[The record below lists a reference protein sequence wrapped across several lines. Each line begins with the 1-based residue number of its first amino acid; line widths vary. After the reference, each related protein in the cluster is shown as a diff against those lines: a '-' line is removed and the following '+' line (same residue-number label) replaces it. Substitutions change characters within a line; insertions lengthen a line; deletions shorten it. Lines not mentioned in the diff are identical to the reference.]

1 MNEIV
6 YRGESNQPLT
16 NSKLV
21 AEVFEKPHDN
31 VLKAI
36 RKILQGGIVKNDET
50 PMFEETTYIN
60 EQNKQ
65 SYPMF
70 IMNQDGFTLLAMGF
84 NGKKAM
90 EFKLKYIEAFNAMK
104 RQIEES
110 NPSVPQN
117 YLEAL
122 KSLVKAEEE
131 KQQLALEN
139 KKQQEQILTIS
150 KTNMELGNKITEM
163 LPKVSYYD
171 KILQSNATMTVTQ
184 IAQDYGMTAMR
195 LNKELESMRIQ
206 HKVRGQWILFA
217 QFLEGGY
224 VHSRAVEIVRS
235 DGRHDVK
242 YNTEWT
248 TKGRIFLYESLK
260 AKGILPLIE
269 QENTPSIRAL
279 VEQSQPRQL
288 VTVNKP
294 SNSTDMIDP
303 EIKEQLDRI
312 EQYSLI
318 AAKNVLNINEA
329 AIILGMT
336 VRGVRENV
344 RNRIIPCY
352 KPNVNRLYFKKSELE
367 EWMTQNRRKSM
378 AELKSEAA
386 AYCFTH

>member
-1 MNEIV
+1 MTEIV

-21 AEVFEKPHDN
+21 AEVFGKEHKH
-31 VLKAI
+31 VREAI
-36 RKILQGGIVKNDET
+36 KKLLTTAENSTVHQ
-50 PMFEETTYIN
+50 MFSESTYLN
-60 EQNKQ
+60 EQNKEQ
-65 SYPMF
+65 PMF

-104 RQIEES
+104 RQIEQS

-150 KTNMELGNKITEM
+150 KANMELGNKITEM

-184 IAQDYGMTAMR
+184 IAQDYGMSAMR

-206 HKVRGQWILFA
+206 HKIRGQWILFA

-269 QENTPSIRAL
+269 QENTPSDKSTSRTEPAKAASA
-279 VEQSQPRQL
+279 SQQ
-288 VTVNKP
+288 T
-294 SNSTDMIDP
+294 
-303 EIKEQLDRI
+303 IKF
-312 EQYSLI
+312 
-318 AAKNVLNINEA
+318 N
-329 AIILGMT
+329 
-336 VRGVRENV
+336 
-344 RNRIIPCY
+344 
-352 KPNVNRLYFKKSELE
+352 
-367 EWMTQNRRKSM
+367 
-378 AELKSEAA
+378 
-386 AYCFTH
+386 

>member
-21 AEVFEKPHDN
+21 AEVFGKEHRNVVRDIKN
-31 VLKAI
+31 LIEGGVLKNE
-36 RKILQGGIVKNDET
+36 QT

-104 RQIEES
+104 RQIEQS

-139 KKQQEQILTIS
+139 KKQQEQILNIS
-150 KTNMELGNKITEM
+150 KTNMELGNKITEI

-184 IAQDYGMTAMR
+184 IAQDYGMSAMR

-224 VHSRAVEIVRS
+224 VHSRAVDIIRK
-235 DGRHDVK
+235 DGQHDVK

-269 QENTPSIRAL
+269 QENTPSDKSTGRTEPAKAASA
-279 VEQSQPRQL
+279 SQQ
-288 VTVNKP
+288 T
-294 SNSTDMIDP
+294 
-303 EIKEQLDRI
+303 IKF
-312 EQYSLI
+312 
-318 AAKNVLNINEA
+318 N
-329 AIILGMT
+329 
-336 VRGVRENV
+336 
-344 RNRIIPCY
+344 
-352 KPNVNRLYFKKSELE
+352 
-367 EWMTQNRRKSM
+367 
-378 AELKSEAA
+378 
-386 AYCFTH
+386 

>member
-1 MNEIV
+1 MTGIV
-6 YRGESNQPLT
+6 YRGKSNQPLT

-104 RQIEES
+104 RQIEQTK
-110 NPSVPQN
+110 PSVPQN

-139 KKQQEQILTIS
+139 KQQQATILTIS
-150 KTNMELGNKITEM
+150 KENMELGNKITEM

-171 KILQSNATMTVTQ
+171 QILQSNATHNHHPDSSGLRNECGENEQRV
-184 IAQDYGMTAMR
+184 G
-195 LNKELESMRIQ
+195 
-206 HKVRGQWILFA
+206 V
-217 QFLEGGY
+217 
-224 VHSRAVEIVRS
+224 
-235 DGRHDVK
+235 
-242 YNTEWT
+242 
-248 TKGRIFLYESLK
+248 YENP
-260 AKGILPLIE
+260 A
-269 QENTPSIRAL
+269 
-279 VEQSQPRQL
+279 
-288 VTVNKP
+288 
-294 SNSTDMIDP
+294 
-303 EIKEQLDRI
+303 
-312 EQYSLI
+312 
-318 AAKNVLNINEA
+318 
-329 AIILGMT
+329 
-336 VRGVRENV
+336 
-344 RNRIIPCY
+344 
-352 KPNVNRLYFKKSELE
+352 
-367 EWMTQNRRKSM
+367 
-378 AELKSEAA
+378 
-386 AYCFTH
+386 

>member
-1 MNEIV
+1 MNGIV

-21 AEVFEKPHDN
+21 AEVFGKEHRNVVRDIKN
-31 VLKAI
+31 LIEGGVLKNE
-36 RKILQGGIVKNDET
+36 QT

-104 RQIEES
+104 RQIEQ
-110 NPSVPQN
+110 NKPSVPQN

-122 KSLVKAEEE
+122 KSLVKSEEE

-139 KKQQEQILTIS
+139 KQQQATILTIS
-150 KTNMELGNKITEM
+150 KENMELGNKITEM

-171 KILQSNATMTVTQ
+171 KILQSNATMTITQ
-184 IAQDYGMTAMR
+184 IAQDYGMSAVRM
-195 LNKELESMRIQ
+195 NKELESMRIQ
-206 HKVRGQWILFA
+206 HKVRGQWILYG
-217 QFLEGGY
+217 QFLKGGY
-224 VHSRAVEIVRS
+224 VHSRAVDIIRK
-235 DGRHDVK
+235 DGQHDVK

-269 QENTPSIRAL
+269 QENTPSDKGTGGTEPSKTASA
-279 VEQSQPRQL
+279 SQQ
-288 VTVNKP
+288 T
-294 SNSTDMIDP
+294 
-303 EIKEQLDRI
+303 
-312 EQYSLI
+312 
-318 AAKNVLNINEA
+318 
-329 AIILGMT
+329 
-336 VRGVRENV
+336 
-344 RNRIIPCY
+344 
-352 KPNVNRLYFKKSELE
+352 
-367 EWMTQNRRKSM
+367 
-378 AELKSEAA
+378 LK
-386 AYCFTH
+386 FD